1 MAACEV
7 LAFLF
12 CDRASKSSDGKASL
26 RGLFDTI
33 VVSPARRPMV
43 PRLRVL
49 REPTDFFVFYKAAV
63 HRPCTLSLRV
73 FDPNG
78 GEIASEW
85 SDPIE
90 QPGLVQSVW
99 VMATA
104 FFLQEG
110 RYRFELWHNFSGR
123 LVTAYLEVVYAAA

>member
-1 MAACEV
+1 MDGCKV

-12 CDRASKSSDGKASL
+12 CERASSSSDGKASL
-26 RGLFDTI
+26 HGIFDAI
-33 VVSPARRPMV
+33 VLSSPRRPLV
-43 PRLRVL
+43 SYLGA
-49 REPTDFFVFYKAAV
+49 REPTDFFVFYKAV
-63 HRPCTLSLRV
+63 VDQPCTLSLRV

-78 GEIASEW
+78 GEIAGER

-104 FFLQEG
+104 FFVQSG
-110 RYRFELWHNFSGR
+110 AYKFELWHNFSAR
-123 LVTAYLEVVYAAA
+123 LVTAYLDVIHAAA